1 MSMTNGRWLAHA
13 SLALMCVA
21 AALVLAVAGWHH
33 PVWVAIG
40 AVALGVLAAD
50 SVRSALRARGNAR
63 RPRRP
68 VAGRRVP
75 VPGASALH
83 PPHGCR
89 ASAMSLTPA
98 ERRALTGVENELR
111 RSDPGL
117 AAMLTT
123 FTLPLTLR
131 PTICLA
137 RAFRRVA
144 GRLALALI
152 LPGACVIA
160 MSWLMISQPSQPGCP
175 PGIRASSPGQVGGIC
190 DRSGGS
196 AFRSG
201 EPRRGQHPPAGSAGS
216 GHSRRS

>member
-1 MSMTNGRWLAHA
+1 
-13 SLALMCVA
+13 
-21 AALVLAVAGWHH
+21 
-33 PVWVAIG
+33 
-40 AVALGVLAAD
+40 
-50 SVRSALRARGNAR
+50 
-63 RPRRP
+63 
-68 VAGRRVP
+68 
-75 VPGASALH
+75 
-83 PPHGCR
+83 
-89 ASAMSLTPA
+89 MSLTPA